1 MRADVYLAS
10 EKIAKSREE
19 AKKAILAG
27 NVTVDGIRITR
38 PASDIDGTRPHEVE
52 FVPESP
58 FASRGGLKLDAA
70 LDAFRVDV
78 SGLTAADVGASTGGF
93 TDCLLRRGA
102 SRVFAI
108 DSGHGQLDPALSTD
122 PRVESLEGLNARYLR
137 FEDVG
142 ALCDIAVID
151 VSFISQ
157 TLILPALRNILKP
170 GARVI
175 SLIKPQFECG
185 RAALGKKGIVKNAS
199 DREIAV
205 NKVLESARSSGF
217 RNLGI
222 IESPVK
228 GGDGNTEYL
237 SCFQFDCN
245 PVVNDE

>member
-10 EKIAKSREE
+10 VKIAKSREE

-38 PASDIDGTRPHEVE
+38 PASEIDDTLPHEVE

-78 SGLTAADVGASTGGF
+78 SGFTAADVGASTGGF

-102 SRVFAI
+102 VRVFAI
-108 DSGHGQLDPALSTD
+108 DSGHGQLDPVLSSD
-122 PRVESLEGLNARYLR
+122 PRVVSLEGMNARYLT

-142 ALCDIAVID
+142 VLCDIAVID

-185 RAALGKKGIVKNAS
+185 RASLGKKGIVKSAS
-199 DREIAV
+199 DRKKAV
-205 NKVLESARSSGF
+205 NKVLESAGQSGF
-217 RNLGI
+217 RNCGI
-222 IESPVK
+222 VESPVK

-237 SCFQFDCN
+237 SYFQFESN